1 MASVGAGRGRGGRG
15 VSDPLRVTLV
25 GRSDREGGAA
35 RALRRTFDTLR
46 DHATD
51 LGLDVRLRVA
61 APVPPESGLAS
72 GYPGGAARVRRR
84 LSRIGVKIERKLPFR
99 TTNAIIHSTAGQWTG
114 LGRELDRSGAQVLNL
129 HWLGTG
135 TLSIEEIGRLRTPV
149 VWTLHDMWAFCGAE
163 HYTDDDRSVHGYPPG
178 TRPPGEAGIDR
189 NRRTWLRKRRS
200 WTRPHHVVTPSR
212 WLAGLVS
219 KSLLMRDWPVVTIPN
234 PLDLQVWSPADAGP
248 ARAALGLPHD
258 ADLVLFGAD
267 GGVHSPIK
275 GMDLLLEALH
285 HLAAHNR
292 APGRTRPTEL
302 VVFGG
307 DERTVGVH
315 PSGLRV
321 HHLGAIRDDGLLRQC
336 YAAADVMV
344 VPSRLDNLPQTAVE
358 AQACGTPVV
367 AFRVGGL
374 PEIIDDTRTGRLAEP
389 FDTAG
394 LGEAIAWVLQD
405 RDRLRRLGDDAR
417 ARTVERFDPAR
428 IANAYA
434 DVYREAFRVQERHRG
449 MDAPRDHT

>member
-1 MASVGAGRGRGGRG
+1 

-35 RALRRTFDTLR
+35 RALRRAFDTLR
-46 DHATD
+46 DHAPE

-61 APVPPESGLAS
+61 APVPPEPGVVS

-84 LSRIGVKIERKLPFR
+84 VSRIGVKIERKLPFR
-99 TTNAIIHSTAGQWTG
+99 TGNVIMHSTAGQWTG

-163 HYTDDDRSVHGYPPG
+163 HYTDDDRFVRGYPPG
-178 TRPPGEAGIDR
+178 TRPPGEGGIDR
-189 NRRTWLRKRRS
+189 NRRTWLRKQRS

-234 PLDLQVWSPADAGP
+234 PLDLQVWSPADAGA

-258 ADLVLFGAD
+258 ADLILFGAD

-285 HLAAHNR
+285 HLAAHTR
-292 APGRTRPTEL
+292 AAAHARPTEL

-321 HHLGAIRDDGLLRQC
+321 HHLGAIRDDGLLRHC

-374 PEIIDDTRTGRLAEP
+374 PEIVEDAETGRLAEP
-389 FDTAG
+389 FDPAA

-405 RDRLRRLGDDAR
+405 EARRRRLGTNAR
-417 ARTVERFDPAR
+417 ARTIERFDTAR

-434 DVYREAFRVQERHRG
+434 RVYREAFDLQRG
-449 MDAPRDHT
+449 RGAMGPPRQLA